1 MGKVLLIID
10 AILVF
15 VIIYLLM
22 KHSRDSTKNDAV
34 HYDLIVSIKVEPAPN
49 IIQHAKIK
57 DAATWQVYGE
67 GVFRGRSPLTKEEMK
82 RLLMEELCLLEENV
96 IVVDATD
103 SFVKLGV

>member
-1 MGKVLLIID
+1 MREVLLIIG
-10 AILVF
+10 AFLV
-15 VIIYLLM
+15 VIIIYFLM
-22 KHSRDSTKNDAV
+22 KQSKGSTIDDTV

-57 DAATWQVYGE
+57 EAAAWQVYGE
-67 GVFRGRSPLTKEEMK
+67 GVFRGKSPLTKEEMK

-103 SFVKLGV
+103 NFVKLRA